1 MMPSHPSVPR
11 RRALGAAFVLAALA
25 GLAGC
30 GRKGTIADLK
40 PPPAPPPQEQAPKP
54 AQ

>member
-11 RRALGAAFVLAALA
+11 RRALEAAFLFTALA

-30 GRKGTIADLK
+30 GRKGLVTDLK
-40 PPPAPPPQEQAPKP
+40 PPPGPPAQDQAPKP
-54 AQ
+54 AP